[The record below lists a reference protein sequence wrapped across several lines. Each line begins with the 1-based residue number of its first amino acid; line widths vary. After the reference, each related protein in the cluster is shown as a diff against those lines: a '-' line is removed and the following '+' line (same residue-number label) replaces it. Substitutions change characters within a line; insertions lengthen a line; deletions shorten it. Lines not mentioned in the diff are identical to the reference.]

1 MTGKSMA
8 KTVMIGTHVDQEL
21 LDKLEAAANA
31 LGLSKAALVRL
42 LLRKGL
48 SQPVVLS
55 TEIVPPPSD

>member
-1 MTGKSMA
+1 MTGK
-8 KTVMIGTHVDQEL
+8 VMIGTHVDQEL
-21 LDKLEAAANA
+21 FDKLEAAANA

-55 TEIVPPPSD
+55 TEVVPPPSD